1 MTRKE
6 TQAQAVKLNPMNPN
20 DAVKIAQ
27 ILREAFPYGEIEFDN
42 AVVIVRTKNVFCRR
56 SDLNAIQARANAIQ
70 ARTGCREIEAVIKA
84 YTNTLAYELKF

>member
-42 AVVIVRTKNVFCRR
+42 AVVIVRTKNVFCRL
-56 SDLNAIQARANAIQ
+56 SDLNAIQ
-70 ARTGCREIEAVIKA
+70 ARTGCREMEAAIIA